1 MSREEALGSAA
12 HEAARLI
19 EALGEWLAGH
29 APVDGPTWTH
39 TGAESI
45 ATGSAECKLCPV
57 CRLIAIARATSPE
70 VVAHLDDAVR
80 SLLAAVKCAGSAGR
94 DGAKSAGS
102 EFETIT
108 IN

>member
-1 MSREEALGSAA
+1 MNRDEALGNAA
-12 HEAARLI
+12 HEAARLV
-19 EALGEWLAGH
+19 EALGEWLSGH

-39 TGAESI
+39 TGEEAI

-70 VVAHLDDAVR
+70 VVAHLDDAMR
-80 SLLAAVKCAGSAGR
+80 SLLAAVKCASSAGR
-94 DGAKSAGS
+94 PGNGSASG
-102 EFETIT
+102 FETIH